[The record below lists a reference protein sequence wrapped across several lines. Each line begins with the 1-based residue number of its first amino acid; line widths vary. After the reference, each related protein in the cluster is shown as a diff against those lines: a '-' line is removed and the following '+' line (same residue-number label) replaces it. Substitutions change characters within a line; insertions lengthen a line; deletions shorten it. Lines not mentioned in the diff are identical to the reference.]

1 MALIASIGAEV
12 VRFQEGS
19 VAFDAAA
26 AQVLALPR
34 GDLSCMTLLLF
45 GGPATIDR
53 LAASLHVRRTDAL
66 ATVDRLE
73 RAGYARR
80 RRERRSTAIELTEHA
95 REWIE
100 RIWAP
105 LREDG
110 VRLLSQYSTR
120 DLAQLKA
127 FMAGARASQER
138 RLRGV
143 RKWLDLAA
151 PARRSHLRGGL
162 TPAAMQRIHVWVEAH
177 LDEPIHLRDMAARAG
192 LSLHHFARAFRTSAG
207 TTPRAFVEGRR
218 IERAR
223 QLIEESDRPLAE
235 IALATGLGTQSRLT
249 TIFRRRT
256 GFTPGAYRRAR
267 RFASQRSRYSGDG
280 PSNSPAAPMAGRC

>member
-1 MALIASIGAEV
+1 MTDTDAGDHPRNRHAASARAALIAALGTEV
-12 VRFQEGS
+12 VRFQEES
-19 VAFDAAA
+19 IAFDDAA

-34 GDLSCMTLLLF
+34 RDLSCMTLLLF
-45 GGPATIDR
+45 GGPATVDR
-53 LAASLHVRRTDAL
+53 LALSLHVRRSDVL

-80 RRERRSTAIELTEHA
+80 RRERRTTVVELTEHA

-110 VRLLSQYSTR
+110 VRLLSHYAVR
-120 DLAQLKA
+120 DLALLQA
-127 FMAGARASQER
+127 FMARARTAQGR
-138 RLRGV
+138 RLRAL
-143 RKWLDLAA
+143 RRWLDL
-151 PARRSHLRGGL
+151 PGTPVRRSHLRGGL
-162 TPAAMQRIHVWVEAH
+162 TPAAMRRIHVWVEAH
-177 LDEPIHLRDMAARAG
+177 LEAPIRLQDMAARAG

-256 GFTPGAYRRAR
+256 GFTPGEYRRT
-267 RFASQRSRYSGDG
+267 SRQ
-280 PSNSPAAPMAGRC
+280 